1 MVILVALFNAITM
14 NVDWS
19 FLSFKNTQ
27 KNYKCYKSSPH
38 DLYPKLSQ
46 WAELKIQITQIIQI
60 DFVNLV
66 NQFIENIWYKIMIVS
81 TT

>member
-38 DLYPKLSQ
+38 DLYPKLS
-46 WAELKIQITQIIQI
+46 LKIQITQIIQI
-60 DFVNLV
+60 DCELG
-66 NQFIENIWYKIMIVS
+66 QPIH
-81 TT
+81 